1 MSKKSNHDK
10 LELFVFYIN
19 FKSRCHES
27 TRATPVSRWNPPG
40 IEARIVPAFVSAP
53 VWSGTIEKMG
63 LETLVVCRFDTG
75 PTFIDTNGPICHPPE
90 CQRDQIVV
98 LESQFCN
105 FFARSRAPRIGRRA
119 LSESQLG
126 PHFQSK
132 FQVIY

>member
-1 MSKKSNHDK
+1 MSKKLNHDK
-10 LELFVFYIN
+10 LELFVFYID

-40 IEARIVPAFVSAP
+40 IEARIVPAFVLAS
-53 VWSGTIEKMG
+53 VQSGTIEKMG

-75 PTFIDTNGPICHPPE
+75 PTFIDIDGSICHPPE
-90 CQRDQIVV
+90 YQH
-98 LESQFCN
+98 ESMFWSPIFCN
-105 FFARSRAPRIGRRA
+105 FFVRSRAPRIGRRA